1 MVPRV
6 WNGQPGDKHQFQCI
20 TTGSPE
26 PTVTWSG
33 PSGEA
38 LPDDVTDAGNG
49 FLDFQNARADMS
61 GDYTC
66 TATNIAGEASDHGS
80 VNIGPSLT
88 VRTTPP
94 GPRIV
99 LTAGEPLEIK
109 CEAFGEP
116 EPEVE
121 WLQ

>member
-1 MVPRV
+1 M
-6 WNGQPGDKHQFQCI
+6 N
-20 TTGSPE
+20 
-26 PTVTWSG
+26 
-33 PSGEA
+33 
-38 LPDDVTDAGNG
+38 
-49 FLDFQNARADMS
+49 

-66 TATNIAGEASDHGS
+66 TATNVVGEASDHGS

-88 VRTTPP
+88 IRTSPP

-99 LTAGEPLEIK
+99 LTAGEPLEVK